1 MLNETTV
8 QLAKAKE
15 HPIKEL
21 LRKSGVPQYQFALA
35 LGWSETKT
43 WRKLAG
49 YLAFTAEE
57 EQRAY
62 RLIAGDVS
70 GAMDTN
76 DRNAQKYGD
85 VCQEQQIHADRV
97 AS

>member
-1 MLNETTV
+1 MRNEINV
-8 QLAKAKE
+8 QLAKAKA
-15 HPIKEL
+15 HPIKQL

-49 YLAFTAEE
+49 YLPFTAEE

-70 GAMDTN
+70 EATETN

-85 VCQEQQIHADRV
+85 VCRG
-97 AS
+97 

>member
-1 MLNETTV
+1 MRNEINV
-8 QLAKAKE
+8 RLAQAKA
-15 HPIKEL
+15 HPIKQL

-49 YLAFTAEE
+49 YLPFTAEE

-62 RLIAGDVS
+62 RLISGDVS
-70 GAMDTN
+70 RAAETN
-76 DRNAQKYGD
+76 DRNVQKYGD
-85 VCQEQQIHADRV
+85 VCQDQQIHADRV